1 MIPTLKR
8 ANLNTLYL
16 HFSEE
21 MGLRLESKQYPFL
34 AGGDHT
40 LCVHGATNGEAYNDG
55 KYLTQDEMKYIVSIA
70 KDNEIEV
77 IPSFDSPGHMNY
89 AVKKYNAHYNT
100 DIGNYF
106 HKNGKRSIVQ
116 GSSIPN
122 EDAQKRFS
130 RGIDISNPDAVKFA
144 HSLLIEYGELFRSLG
159 CKSFDI

>member
-1 MIPTLKR
+1 MNNKINHYHVNERAFFLDCGRKYFSPKWFEKLIPSLKC

-40 LCVHGATNGEAYNDG
+40 LCVHGAANGEAYNDG

-89 AVKKYNAHYNT
+89 AVKNIT
-100 DIGNYF
+100 
-106 HKNGKRSIVQ
+106 SITTPILEIIFTKTV
-116 GSSIPN
+116 S
-122 EDAQKRFS
+122 AR
-130 RGIDISNPDAVKFA
+130 
-144 HSLLIEYGELFRSLG
+144 
-159 CKSFDI
+159 